1 MFFLILTIA
10 SHTLVMFAMRFTE
23 SNRGNRYA
31 ATVFTYITC
40 AILAFILMEDK
51 TMYYPGSEYLFM
63 LGISAF
69 NGICMTAG
77 MLLCRLSMGVN
88 GTPISTTFNRL
99 GVLIPTLSSIL
110 FFHEIPKPVQV
121 VGIALA
127 VTAIVYINSG
137 KEERKNNH
145 IKSVKLLILIFVV
158 GGMID
163 LNTKIYELYGNAAM
177 KGQYIFF
184 TFVFCIIVSLIV
196 MMAKDRKFS
205 KQDMLVGAATG
216 LPNTFILYFSLRA
229 VSVLPAYI
237 VFPAYSAGVILLVN
251 IFNYFVFRESLSK
264 QEKAAT
270 GLVAVALILINI

>member
-23 SNRGNRYA
+23 SNSGNRFA

-40 AILAFILMEDK
+40 AILSFALMEDK

-63 LGISAF
+63 LGMSAF

-110 FFHEIPKPVQV
+110 FFHEIPKAVQV

-127 VTAIVYINSG
+127 ITAIVYINSG
-137 KEERKNNH
+137 TEE
-145 IKSVKLLILIFVV
+145 
-158 GGMID
+158 
-163 LNTKIYELYGNAAM
+163 
-177 KGQYIFF
+177 
-184 TFVFCIIVSLIV
+184 
-196 MMAKDRKFS
+196 
-205 KQDMLVGAATG
+205 
-216 LPNTFILYFSLRA
+216 
-229 VSVLPAYI
+229 
-237 VFPAYSAGVILLVN
+237 
-251 IFNYFVFRESLSK
+251 
-264 QEKAAT
+264 
-270 GLVAVALILINI
+270 

>member
-23 SNRGNRYA
+23 SNSGNRYA

-40 AILAFILMEDK
+40 AILSFALMEDK

-63 LGISAF
+63 LGMSAF

-110 FFHEIPKPVQV
+110 FFHEIPKAVQV

-127 VTAIVYINSG
+127 ITAIVYINSG

-163 LNTKIYELYGNAAM
+163 LNTKIYEIYGDVAM

-196 MMAKDRKFS
+196 MMAKERRFS

-216 LPNTFILYFSLRA
+216 VPNTFILYFSLRA

-264 QEKAAT
+264 QEKIAT
-270 GLVAVALILINI
+270 GLVAIALILINI